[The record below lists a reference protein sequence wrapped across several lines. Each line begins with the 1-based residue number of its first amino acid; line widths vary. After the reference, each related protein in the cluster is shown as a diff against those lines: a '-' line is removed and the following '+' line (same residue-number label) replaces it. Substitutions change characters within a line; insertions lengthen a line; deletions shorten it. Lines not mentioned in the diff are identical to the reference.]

1 MDSSV
6 PLIIRI
12 KSLMEAP
19 QSEHTDPIRPDP
31 NGFSVRLRAERL

>member
-12 KSLMEAP
+12 KSLVKAP
-19 QSEHTDPIRPDP
+19 QSEHTDQIRPDP
-31 NGFSVRLRAERL
+31 NGFSVIL